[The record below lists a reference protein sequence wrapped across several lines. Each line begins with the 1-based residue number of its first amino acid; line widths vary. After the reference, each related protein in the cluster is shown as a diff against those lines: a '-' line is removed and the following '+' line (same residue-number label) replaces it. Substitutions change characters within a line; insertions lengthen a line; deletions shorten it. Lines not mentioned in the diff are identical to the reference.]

1 MKIYDRER
9 LGMYKLKPCPC
20 CGGDARVELRHDSE
34 MSFAVCLECG
44 LRTDQHF
51 WPENARAVWDK
62 RCTEGA
68 MVLTLDKLF
77 ESVYSYEDCHGF
89 AAAWLETKDKAEI
102 QAVLIS
108 VGLDHTAN
116 WTIYLRNAIDTELRE
131 LTPQVI
137 EEYGVTWRVWD
148 KKPTDDD
155 RRLTPWDTL

>member
-1 MKIYDRER
+1 MKIFNRER

-51 WPENARAVWDK
+51 YPENARAVWDK

-77 ESVYSYEDCHGF
+77 ESVYGYEDCKGC
-89 AAAWLETKDKAEI
+89 AAVWVESKGKTEI
-102 QAVLIS
+102 VAALIAV
-108 VGLDHTAN
+108 GMDHTGF
-116 WTIYLRNAIDTELRE
+116 WTITLQGMFETEARDMP
-131 LTPQVI
+131 PQVI
-137 EEYGVTWRVWD
+137 DEYGITWRLWD

-155 RRLTPWDTL
+155 RRNTPWET